1 MPVKPATQYASVA
14 NPSAKILTI
23 GDAVYNLDDHTPMM
37 VQYLTMK
44 VNYPQALLLYRMGD
58 FYELFFEDA
67 KRAAQILDITLT
79 RRGTDKAGNTIA
91 MAGVPFHAADSY
103 MARLIAAGQTVVVC
117 EQIDESAT
125 SQLPTMGAKSKKETS
140 NSPKIGKAKAPTIM
154 RREVVKTLTAGTIT
168 DDALISDG
176 STPTVVAIDIVAMT
190 KGVSK
195 DVNKNTGKEHLLQAA
210 ISQLDLAAGTLTTQE
225 LSATSR
231 NELQVQMLTVLTRF
245 APSEC
250 IVSEALSDT
259 IGEDWL
265 LWLRSTLDCP
275 IIEVAANDFYADHA
289 PNTLCQQ
296 FDVQRLD
303 GLGILDMPLSQT
315 SCAALIHYARQTQQR
330 HVPQVNQ
337 LIVEHDNDYL
347 IIDANSQQN
356 LELFMPVSNNG
367 TSLISVVNH
376 CKTPMGKRLLVQQ
389 MKRPLRQH
397 SLIDQRLD
405 AISTLID
412 NDYQSNALVTELRQ
426 TLNTISDVE
435 RISSRIGL
443 MSARPRDL
451 RKLVDSIISCEQLS
465 TQLVNTGIRVEHKG
479 LLPLLMQYLPAQM
492 PTIKEIAELIERAIV
507 IEPPAHIRDGGM
519 IASGFDEEFDRLS
532 HLHDNIQATL
542 DEMLARER
550 QAHQLPSLKVG
561 YNKVS
566 GFYFEL
572 PKMQAQN
579 APEHFIR
586 RQTLKS
592 SERFITDELK
602 TLETEYL
609 SAQTLALAREKQ
621 LYQQLLTTLSSQLP
635 QLQQLSAAIAQ
646 IDVLSNWAQLAIT
659 YNWQRPIM
667 GNEAVSNDLEN
678 STNLDSSNS
687 DNSILGNVG
696 SDNERQQTQL
706 NFNEPSLTSN
716 QAPNSHSNS
725 SQTSIDIKAGR
736 HLVVEAA
743 LNPSFAKSKDNKN
756 STAKQTRAF
765 VANDC
770 QLGIGTSNNNNSL
783 DNNSHPERLLLITG
797 PNMGG
802 KSTYMR
808 QTALIVL
815 LAHCGSYVP
824 AASARIGDIDR
835 IFTRIGSAD
844 DLAGGK
850 STFMVE
856 MIETANILN
865 QATDKSLV
873 LMDEVGRGTAT
884 TDGLAIAHAC
894 VNKLLEIGC
903 LTLFATHYFELT
915 QLADKGF
922 YSCDSTGKTGN
933 HNKDN
938 KPTGIRNVHVAASDV
953 DGQLLLLHQIREG
966 AASSS
971 FGLHVA
977 KMAGIPHEV
986 LEDAKRYLVDNLA
999 NHSSD
1004 TQAMAAIDQ
1013 ANNDK
1018 STYSNINDT
1027 DSAIDNKSDLA
1038 NSINEK
1044 RELNYPNS
1052 SQSDADT
1059 ITEQAT
1065 STADKT
1071 KQNQLLDLQQALDSI
1086 NPDSLT
1092 PKQAHDMLYTLK
1104 HLISC

>member
-1 MPVKPATQYASVA
+1 MPAKPATQHASVA

-23 GDAVYNLDDHTPMM
+23 GDAVYDLDDHTPMM

-117 EQIDESAT
+117 EQIDESAST
-125 SQLPTMGAKSKKETS
+125 QLPIMGAKSKKDRPEYVNDNKT
-140 NSPKIGKAKAPTIM
+140 AKPASGGIM

-176 STPTVVAIDIVAMT
+176 STPTVVAIDIAVMT
-190 KGVSK
+190 KNASTKAKAADQEQV
-195 DVNKNTGKEHLLQAA
+195 LQAG
-210 ISQLDLAAGTLTTQE
+210 ISQLNLAAGTLITQQ
-225 LSATSR
+225 LSATSI
-231 NELQVQMLTVLTRF
+231 NDLQLQMLTVLTRF

-250 IVSEALSDT
+250 IVSEALDDHA
-259 IGEDWL
+259 GEAWL
-265 LWLRSTLDCP
+265 LWLRSTLDGP
-275 IIEVAANDFYADHA
+275 IIEVAANDFHKDHA
-289 PNTLCQQ
+289 PTTLCQQ

-337 LIVEHDNDYL
+337 LLVEHDDDYL

-356 LELFMPVSNNG
+356 LELFAPVSSNG

-376 CKTPMGKRLLVQQ
+376 CKTPMGKRLLIQQ

-397 SLIDQRLD
+397 NLIDQRLD
-405 AISTLID
+405 AIGTLL
-412 NDYQSNALVTELRQ
+412 NNERQSNDPQSNTLVTELRQ
-426 TLNTISDVE
+426 TLNTISDIE

-451 RKLVDSIISCEQLS
+451 RKIADSIISCQHLN
-465 TQLVNTGIRVEHKG
+465 TQLISAGISREHRG
-479 LLPLLMQYLPAQM
+479 LLPLLMQYLPAQL
-492 PTIKEIAELIERAIV
+492 PIITEIAELIERSIV

-519 IASGFDEEFDRLS
+519 IASGFDEAFDRLS
-532 HLHDNIQATL
+532 HLHDNIQITL
-542 DEMLARER
+542 DKMADTER
-550 QAHQLPSLKVG
+550 QAYRLPSLKVG
-561 YNKVS
+561 FNKVS

-602 TLETEYL
+602 TVETEYL

-621 LYQQLLTTLSSQLP
+621 LYQELLITLSSHLG

-646 IDVLSNWAQLAIT
+646 IDVLSNWAQLAVT
-659 YNWQRPIM
+659 YNWQRPVM
-667 GNEAVSNDLEN
+667 GNAAANN
-678 STNLDSSNS
+678 SSLNNANS
-687 DNSILGNVG
+687 DK
-696 SDNERQQTQL
+696 ERQQNQL
-706 NFNEPSLTSN
+706 NFDEQPAASK
-716 QAPNSHSNS
+716 QAPHQL
-725 SQTSIDIKAGR
+725 SQASLTSIDIKAGR

-743 LNPSFAKSKDNKN
+743 LNPSFTRSKGDKN
-756 STAKQTRAF
+756 RNAKQTRAF

-770 QLGIGTSNNNNSL
+770 QLGAYKSSTDQNSI
-783 DNNSHPERLLLITG
+783 DENSHPERLLLITG

-824 AASARIGDIDR
+824 AASARISDIDR

-865 QATDKSLV
+865 LATDKSLV

-894 VNKLLEIGC
+894 VNKLVEIGC

-922 YSCDSTGKTGN
+922 YSCDRTDKDASVN
-933 HNKDN
+933 HKNNNKLAA
-938 KPTGIRNVHVAASDV
+938 IRNVHVAASDV

-986 LEDAKRYLVDNLA
+986 LSDAKRYLVDNLA
-999 NHSSD
+999 HHSSD
-1004 TQAMAAIDQ
+1004 
-1013 ANNDK
+1013 NP
-1018 STYSNINDT
+1018 YSNKQTLTNQVNEHNSI
-1027 DSAIDNKSDLA
+1027 DSYADNKSDLA

-1044 RELNYPNS
+1044 RLLNYPNGS
-1052 SQSDADT
+1052 KSNAGT

-1065 STADKT
+1065 STADKF
-1071 KQNQLLDLQQALDSI
+1071 QHNQLLDLQQTLNNID
-1086 NPDSLT
+1086 PDRLT

-1104 HLISC
+1104 QLISS

>member
-1 MPVKPATQYASVA
+1 MPAKPATQH
-14 NPSAKILTI
+14 PSTVTPSTKILTI
-23 GDAVYNLDDHTPMM
+23 GDAVYDLDDHTPMM

-117 EQIDESAT
+117 EQIDESAST
-125 SQLPTMGAKSKKETS
+125 QLPIMGAKSKKDRPEYVNDNKT
-140 NSPKIGKAKAPTIM
+140 AKPASGGIM

-176 STPTVVAIDIVAMT
+176 STPTVVAIDIAVMT
-190 KGVSK
+190 KNAITKAKAADQEQV
-195 DVNKNTGKEHLLQAA
+195 LQAG
-210 ISQLDLAAGTLTTQE
+210 ISQLNLAAGTLITQQ
-225 LSATSR
+225 LSAKSI
-231 NELQVQMLTVLTRF
+231 NDLQLQMLTVLTRF

-250 IVSEALSDT
+250 IVSEALDDHA
-259 IGEDWL
+259 GEAWL
-265 LWLRSTLDCP
+265 LWLRSTLDGP
-275 IIEVAANDFYADHA
+275 IIEVAANDFHKDHA
-289 PNTLCQQ
+289 PTTLCQQ

-337 LIVEHDNDYL
+337 LLVEHDDDYL

-356 LELFMPVSNNG
+356 LELFTPVSNNG

-376 CKTPMGKRLLVQQ
+376 CKTPMGKRLLIQQ

-397 SLIDQRLD
+397 NLIDQRLD
-405 AISTLID
+405 AIGTLL
-412 NDYQSNALVTELRQ
+412 NNERQSNERQSNTLVTELRQ
-426 TLNTISDVE
+426 TLNTISDIE

-451 RKLVDSIISCEQLS
+451 RKIADSIISCQHLN
-465 TQLVNTGIRVEHKG
+465 TQLISAGISREHRG
-479 LLPLLMQYLPAQM
+479 LLPLLMQYLPAQL
-492 PTIKEIAELIERAIV
+492 PIITEIAELIERSIV

-519 IASGFDEEFDRLS
+519 IASGFDEAFDRLS
-532 HLHDNIQATL
+532 HLHDNIQITL
-542 DEMLARER
+542 DKMADTER
-550 QAHQLPSLKVG
+550 QAHRLPSLKVG
-561 YNKVS
+561 FNKVS

-602 TLETEYL
+602 TVETEYL

-621 LYQQLLTTLSSQLP
+621 LYQELLITLSSHLG

-646 IDVLSNWAQLAIT
+646 IDVLSNWAQLAVT
-659 YNWQRPIM
+659 YNWQRPVM
-667 GNEAVSNDLEN
+667 GNAAANN
-678 STNLDSSNS
+678 SSLNNANS
-687 DNSILGNVG
+687 DK
-696 SDNERQQTQL
+696 ERQQNQL
-706 NFNEPSLTSN
+706 NFDEQPAASK
-716 QAPNSHSNS
+716 QAPHQL
-725 SQTSIDIKAGR
+725 SQASLTSIDIKAGR

-743 LNPSFAKSKDNKN
+743 LNPSFTRSKEDKN
-756 STAKQTRAF
+756 RNAKQTRAF

-770 QLGIGTSNNNNSL
+770 QLGTYKSST
-783 DNNSHPERLLLITG
+783 DQNSHPERLLLITG

-865 QATDKSLV
+865 LATDKSLV

-894 VNKLLEIGC
+894 VNKLVEIGC

-922 YSCDSTGKTGN
+922 YSCDRTDKDASVN
-933 HNKDN
+933 HKNNNKLAA
-938 KPTGIRNVHVAASDV
+938 IRNVHVAASDV

-986 LEDAKRYLVDNLA
+986 LSDAKRYLVDNLA
-999 NHSSD
+999 HHSSD
-1004 TQAMAAIDQ
+1004 
-1013 ANNDK
+1013 NP
-1018 STYSNINDT
+1018 YSNKQTLTNQVNEHNSV
-1027 DSAIDNKSDLA
+1027 DSYADNKSDLA

-1044 RELNYPNS
+1044 RLLNYPNGS
-1052 SQSDADT
+1052 KSNAGT

-1065 STADKT
+1065 STADKF
-1071 KQNQLLDLQQALDSI
+1071 QHNQLLDLQQTLSNID
-1086 NPDSLT
+1086 PDRLT

-1104 HLISC
+1104 QLISS